1 MKSATAGSPMEI
13 STLFAQRLAKSARN
27 SVQSVPITLNRVPL
41 YMGFRVTELENAV
54 SESTHAMTVSFVYK
68 SLKKLLQI

>member
-1 MKSATAGSPMEI
+1 MKSATAGSPIEI
-13 STLFAQRLAKSARN
+13 SALLRAILLRN
-27 SVQSVPITLNRVPL
+27 AVQSVPITLNRVPL
-41 YMGFRVTELENAV
+41 YMEFLVTEVQNAL